1 MADLDCV
8 CFSMKLGN
16 KSVDI
21 ESFCD
26 SALLSFSKRGA
37 QRSELRFSC
46 LALRRRVGKSKPILA
61 HRVLRPS
68 EYQTIPNEEMSR
80 RSARQ
85 SKSPPMSLTLVKA
98 WTAAKERLK
107 DAGIEQPAID
117 ARLMLEVAADVT
129 RTEIV
134 TDPYRMLTVQQ
145 WETLDDYLTRRA
157 RREPV
162 SHIIGRKGF
171 WKILLQVNKN
181 VLTPRPETEVIVD
194 EVLKAFPENMAFNML
209 DLGVG
214 SGTILLAV
222 LAERPAAKGLG
233 VDVSEEALAVARE
246 NAANLD
252 LNTRCALLRGDWTA
266 GLGDAGFDLVVS
278 NPPYIAS
285 HIIETLEPEVRDHE
299 PRLALDGG
307 PDGLNAYRQLAP
319 EILRVLKPAGMFA
332 VEIGYDQ
339 SADVEAL
346 FRDAGAANVRTIK
359 DLSTHDRVVIGV
371 KNPLET
377 LP

>member
-1 MADLDCV
+1 M
-8 CFSMKLGN
+8 
-16 KSVDI
+16 
-21 ESFCD
+21 
-26 SALLSFSKRGA
+26 
-37 QRSELRFSC
+37 
-46 LALRRRVGKSKPILA
+46 
-61 HRVLRPS
+61 
-68 EYQTIPNEEMSR
+68 T
-80 RSARQ
+80 
-85 SKSPPMSLTLVKA
+85 LTLVKA
-98 WTAAKERLK
+98 WTAAKDRLK
-107 DAGIEQPAID
+107 DAGIDQPSID
-117 ARLMLEVAADVT
+117 ARLMLEVAAGVT

-134 TDPYRMLTVQQ
+134 TDPYRELTAEQAAML
-145 WETLDDYLTRRA
+145 EDFLTRRA

-194 EVLKAFPENMAFNML
+194 EVLKAFPEAMPFSML

-233 VDVSEEALAVARE
+233 VDASSEALAVARD

-252 LNTRCALLRGDWTA
+252 LNNRAALMHGDWTA
-266 GLGDAGFDLVVS
+266 GLADASFDLVVS
-278 NPPYIAS
+278 NPPYIPTS
-285 HIIETLEPEVRDHE
+285 VIETLEPEVRDHE

-307 PDGLNAYRQLAP
+307 ADGLDAYRLLAP
-319 EILRVLKPAGMFA
+319 EILRVLKPGGMFA

-339 SADVEAL
+339 SKAVEAL
-346 FRDAGAANVRTIK
+346 FNAAGAKQVRTIK
-359 DLSTHDRVVIGV
+359 DLSTHDRVVTGV

-377 LP
+377 GA